1 MAAISMAYVLTE
13 QQIFE
18 FQEAF
23 CLFDKDGDGRITIE
37 ELEKV
42 IKCLVQHPTKQELE
56 SMIRDFDVNGNGMLE
71 LGEFLNLMA
80 RKMKEAEVE
89 DELQDAFK
97 VFDKDRDGYISPLE
111 LKYVMISL
119 GAKLTEEE
127 LQEMIRVADVD
138 GDGQINFDEF
148 VRMMLAV

>member
-1 MAAISMAYVLTE
+1 MAYVLTE

-56 SMIRDFDVNGNGMLE
+56 SMIKDYDVNGNEMLE

-97 VFDKDRDGYISPLE
+97 VFDKGSDGYISPQE
-111 LKYVMISL
+111 LKHVMISL

-127 LQEMIRVADVD
+127 LQEMVRVADVD